1 VVNSRGDI
9 YKLKKLALFF
19 ALIVSFSIVPSQVAF
34 AAADNCTSKFGI
46 PTWYRYLPTTS
57 KCEVK
62 DKDLNSKTVFP
73 LIILGA
79 IDIALWLA
87 GLLAV
92 FMILWGGYKFILSDG
107 NPDQI
112 AGARKTILNAVIGL
126 VIAIFAA
133 QVVKFIASRLSS

>member
-9 YKLKKLALFF
+9 YKLKKLAVFF

-34 AAADNCTSKFGI
+34 AAADGCTTKFGI

-57 KCEVK
+57 KCEVI
-62 DKDLNSKTVFP
+62 DKDLNGKTVFP
-73 LIILGA
+73 FIILGA
-79 IDIALWLA
+79 TDIALWLA